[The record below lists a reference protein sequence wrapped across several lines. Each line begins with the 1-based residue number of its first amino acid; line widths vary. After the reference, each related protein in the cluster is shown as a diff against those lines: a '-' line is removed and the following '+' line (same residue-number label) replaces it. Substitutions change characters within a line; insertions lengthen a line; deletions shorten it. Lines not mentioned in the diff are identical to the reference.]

1 MNQTNPQLIALTI
14 LISYVAIL
22 LMFSLVRKLNKSLSN
37 DKKTLMMASALTIGS
52 CLWGIQV
59 LNVLTIPAMPA
70 LGVTTG
76 ETNLVYTVGYVVL
89 SWLAAFLFSAIL
101 LYTTSK
107 ATLPAKALS
116 TGGVLAGI
124 SACAVFFFSIFS
136 TQAEASILLTSTYSL
151 LAVAASITLAIVGI
165 MMLLDVYKRQRR
177 LWLIPCCHLLA
188 STPALHHRLSYFCL
202 LYTSRCV

>member
-89 SWLAAFLFSAIL
+89 SWLAAFLF
-101 LYTTSK
+101 
-107 ATLPAKALS
+107 LS
-116 TGGVLAGI
+116 LIHIFHQPVLRHK
-124 SACAVFFFSIFS
+124 F
-136 TQAEASILLTSTYSL
+136 
-151 LAVAASITLAIVGI
+151 
-165 MMLLDVYKRQRR
+165 
-177 LWLIPCCHLLA
+177 
-188 STPALHHRLSYFCL
+188 
-202 LYTSRCV
+202 

>member
-1 MNQTNPQLIALTI
+1 MCI
-14 LISYVAIL
+14 
-22 LMFSLVRKLNKSLSN
+22 R
-37 DKKTLMMASALTIGS
+37 DR
-52 CLWGIQV
+52 
-59 LNVLTIPAMPA
+59 
-70 LGVTTG
+70 
-76 ETNLVYTVGYVVL
+76 VYTVGYVVL

-165 MMLLDVYKRQRR
+165 MMLF
-177 LWLIPCCHLLA
+177 WLKNHAHELSFKAKSVLALIISLTGIGVHLTYTAALTATSNTANMA
-188 STPALHHRLSYFCL
+188 STQFNGTLGLICLFLVGFIITLFYDLSL
-202 LYTSRCV
+202 IHI